1 MTSRNAANRD
11 LSYWRHGSDGMRERK
26 QTMCKRFRLLLVLAL
41 LSVVWIPVAAT
52 ETVMVPMRDGTKLA
66 TDIHIPAKGGPAF
79 PVVLVRTVYGRK
91 NIGFIAGLNT
101 TGVAVVTQDTR
112 GYGGSE
118 GINMG
123 FANDGWGENQDGVDT
138 VEWIKSQ
145 EWCNGRIATWGNSAL
160 GITQVLLAPA
170 TSSIACQAIIMAP
183 SNFYHVFVPGG
194 VPRKVLPERYSK
206 LMGHAG
212 AIEEQLRHAAYDTFW
227 TYYNAEARAGDI
239 TAPAVHVSGWFDLY
253 PQGTINN
260 FVTRQHRGG
269 EGARGNQK
277 LIMGPWPHGI
287 SQTVGELTFPDNY
300 NFDWGNYVWRFFRH
314 WLQGEQNGIMD
325 EPTVHYY
332 IIGDT
337 EDADAPGNEWRTA
350 DDWPPYPITNTH
362 YYLSEDG
369 RLTASPATA
378 ERAKLS
384 YDFDPTDPC
393 PSHGGTNQLIAS
405 GPLDQ
410 RVISS
415 RNDVLTFE
423 TEVLEEPVEIA
434 GAIRVKL
441 YVSSDA
447 PDTDFTAKLIDVYPD
462 GREFAMVDGIQ
473 RVKFRNGFE
482 KPAPLPVGEI
492 GELEIDLW
500 SISLVFNRGHKIGVQ
515 ISSSNWPR
523 CEVNPNTGEDL
534 PRYAGESPVGD
545 RTIDKA
551 SVRVAHNTVYMDK
564 GRPSALILPVRATL
578 EKGT

>member
-1 MTSRNAANRD
+1 MLT
-11 LSYWRHGSDGMRERK
+11 
-26 QTMCKRFRLLLVLAL
+26 RFRFLLVLTL
-41 LSVVWIPVAAT
+41 VSVVWISTAAT

-66 TDIHIPAKGGPAF
+66 TDVHVPPHGGPAF

-91 NIGFIAGLNT
+91 NIGFVDGLNAA
-101 TGVAVVTQDTR
+101 GFAVVLQDTR
-112 GYGGSE
+112 GHGDSE
-118 GINMG
+118 GENRG
-123 FANDGWGENQDGVDT
+123 FEPDGWGEKQDGVDT
-138 VEWIKSQ
+138 VEWLKSQ
-145 EWCNGRIATWGNSAL
+145 EWCNRRIGTWGNSAL
-160 GITQVLLAPA
+160 GIAQVLLAPA

-206 LMGHAG
+206 LMRQTGALGEQRGHP
-212 AIEEQLRHAAYDTFW
+212 AYDTFW
-227 TYYNAEARAGDI
+227 AYYNAESRAADI

-277 LIMGPWPHGI
+277 LIMGPWLHGI
-287 SQTVGELTFPDNY
+287 SQKVGELTFPDNY
-300 NFDWGNYVWRFFRH
+300 NFDWQDYVWRFFRY
-314 WLQGEQNGIMD
+314 WLQDEQNGIMD
-325 EPTVHYY
+325 EPAVHYY
-332 IIGDT
+332 VMGDC
-337 EDADAPGNEWRTA
+337 DDPDAPGNEWRTA
-350 DDWPPYPITNTH
+350 DDWPPYPTRKTH
-362 YYLSEDG
+362 YYLSEAG
-369 RLTASPATA
+369 GLKAEPPNT

-384 YDFDPTDPC
+384 YDFDPADPC
-393 PSHGGTNQLIAS
+393 PSHGGTNQLIGS

-410 RVISS
+410 RVIST
-415 RNDVLTFE
+415 RKDVLTFE
-423 TEVLEEPVEIA
+423 TEPLREPVEIA

-447 PDTDFTAKLIDVYPD
+447 PDTDFTAKLIDVYPE
-462 GREFAMVDGIQ
+462 GREFAMADGIQ

-482 KPAPLPVGEI
+482 KPDPLPVGEI

-500 SISLVFNRGHKIGVQ
+500 SVSLVFNKGHKIGVQ

-534 PRYAGESPVGD
+534 PQYTGESETGD
-545 RTIDKA
+545 RIIDKG

-564 GRPSALILPVRATL
+564 GHTSALILPMRVT
-578 EKGT
+578 EDCYE